1 MRRLDRN
8 DSLDD
13 LQDQMRKMFNQ
24 LQNYGRERLNA
35 EVPINM
41 KEEDGNIVVT
51 ADLPGVEKENINL
64 KADDNRLE
72 ISAESSTEI
81 KEENEKYI
89 RRERS
94 SRHFRR
100 TVSWPVRVDT
110 ESINAEYEDGVLR
123 VEAEKEDETGGR
135 DINIE

>member
-24 LQNYGRERLNA
+24 LQSYGRERLSA
-35 EVPINM
+35 EVPVDM
-41 KEEDGNIVVT
+41 KEEDGKIVVT

-64 KADDNRLE
+64 KADDKRLE
-72 ISAESSTEI
+72 INAESSTEVT
-81 KEENEKYI
+81 EENEKYI
-89 RRERS
+89 HRERS
-94 SRHFRR
+94 SRQFRR

-110 ESINAEYEDGVLR
+110 ESISAEYEDGVLK
-123 VEAEKEDETGGR
+123 VEAEKAQDAGGR
-135 DINIE
+135 DIDIE